1 MVSYVVNNGPR
12 PVAARTR
19 ERVLQAIDE
28 LGYQPNAV
36 ARALK
41 VRRTHTLGLLVP
53 DNSNPYFAEL
63 AKAVEDVAYARGY
76 ALLLVNSSNDQP
88 REASQLA
95 ALRARQVDGL
105 LLISTGAGV
114 DLTDARTDGPPIVLI
129 DRSSRDL
136 LYPSVVVDN
145 FGGARAG
152 VLHLIEHGHRRIACI
167 AGPSDVPAAAERERG
182 WRAALSTIPGSST
195 DLLQR
200 TDFTRQAGYDASR
213 ALLAHQAPPTA
224 IFASSDLQGVGVL
237 RACYEARLNV
247 PDDIAVFAFDGTQES
262 QFTAPPMSVVQQSIK
277 EIAET
282 AVNMLLS
289 PPRPP
294 EPKQI
299 VVPYELIT
307 RRSCGC

>member
-129 DRSSRDL
+129 DRLSRDL
-136 LYPSVVVDN
+136 IYPSVVVDN
-145 FGGARAG
+145 FGGARAA

-195 DLLQR
+195 DLLRR

-213 ALLAHQAPPTA
+213 ALLAHQVPPTA

-237 RACYEARLNV
+237 RACYEAGLNV

-289 PPRPP
+289 PPQPP